1 MNRLIPAFVVLLA
14 AGLLPVFSE
23 AENWPRFRG
32 ENGSGLSNQ
41 AGLPSTWTENDYA
54 WKVELPHVGHSAP
67 IVWEK
72 SLFVTSATEGG
83 GERFLHCL
91 DADSGTQRWQVTVP
105 LGESKKHPK
114 NSWASS
120 TPATDGLRV
129 YVLLADSKKLMATA
143 WDFAGN
149 QIWTREL
156 GDYESEHGLGAS
168 PIVQDGLLIIP
179 NDQVG
184 PSSLIALNTETGE
197 VVWNTPRP
205 AGKTG
210 YSTPVIAAGA
220 GSGLQVICSTEA
232 SGVTSNDLRT
242 GKLNWQTEKLPMR
255 TVASPIIADG
265 FVFATCGEGGNGKYF
280 AAVKTDSSSE
290 TGSRVAFERKT
301 MLPYVPCLVAKDGLL
316 FLWGDK
322 GIMVCLEL
330 PSGKEVWSERI
341 DGAFTG
347 SPICIEDRLYC
358 VTETGEVVVLNAG
371 REFRELGRTALG
383 DDCHSTPAVANG
395 HLYLRTFRHVFAIK
409 ARPQTTAAENSVS
422 E

>member
-1 MNRLIPAFVVLLA
+1 MTRPLRVSILLLA
-14 AGLLPVFSE
+14 AVLCTSSSD

-41 AGLPSTWTENDYA
+41 PGIPSTWTENDYA
-54 WKVELPHVGHSAP
+54 WKVEFQHVGHSAP
-67 IVWEK
+67 IIWGK

-91 DADSGTQRWQVTVP
+91 DADSGEQRWQVSMK
-105 LGESKKHPK
+105 LGESSKHPK

-120 TPATDGLRV
+120 TPATDGQRV
-129 YVLLADSKKLMATA
+129 YVLFADSEKLLAAA
-143 WDFAGN
+143 WDFAGKEV
-149 QIWTREL
+149 WTEDL
-156 GDYESEHGLGAS
+156 GAYNSEHGLGAS
-168 PIVQDGLLIIP
+168 PIVQDGLLIVP

-184 PSSLIALNTETGE
+184 PSSLIALNPENGK
-197 VVWNTPRP
+197 VVWNSQRP

-210 YSTPVIAAGA
+210 YSTPVIAPGT
-220 GSGLQVICSTEA
+220 GSDLQVICSTEA
-232 SGVTSNDLRT
+232 SGVSSNDLRT

-255 TVASPIIADG
+255 TVASPIVADG
-265 FVFATCGEGGNGKYF
+265 LVFATCGEGGNGKYF
-280 AAVKTDSSSE
+280 AAVKTDLNSE
-290 TGSRVAFERKT
+290 PGSRVVFERKT
-301 MLPYVPCLVAKDGLL
+301 MLPYVPCLVARDGLL

-322 GIMVCLEL
+322 GILVCLDL
-330 PSGKEVWSERI
+330 RSGTEVWSERI

-371 REFRELGRTALG
+371 REFRELGRTVLG

-409 ARPQTTAAENSVS
+409 AKP
-422 E
+422 